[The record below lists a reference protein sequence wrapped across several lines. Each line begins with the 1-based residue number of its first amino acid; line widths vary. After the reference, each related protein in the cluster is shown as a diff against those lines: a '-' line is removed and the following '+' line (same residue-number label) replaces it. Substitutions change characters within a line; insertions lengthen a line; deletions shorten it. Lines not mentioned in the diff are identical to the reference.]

1 MATVVYTPRNNRKAE
16 AENRVAM
23 QRMLD
28 YYIDDED
35 GSLDRESTTAT
46 PESTPA
52 SPPTKKPAVRK
63 HNAVPSK
70 STAKSTVKSSSEESH
85 PTRRSPRTTKRTA
98 KAIES
103 DDAESEQSSP
113 KKKHKTNAITTFEAP
128 AGKKVEPAAFRKST
142 GRFTPINAQIKRAKK
157 IEKRPTDI
165 TNAETV
171 TNSKSGQRGVKR
183 SADCAATDAMK
194 PKPAKGAKRTLG
206 AAGVSAAEVDK
217 DMDEMNFEIED
228 EAAEANDTLTKPPF
242 VGTSDHDGSSN
253 EKPEGA
259 QLTQN
264 WKCANRNCNTGQT
277 WHARDGQGGYGRKV
291 VSHFFG
297 RNKKETRFIH
307 NDVWHIYC
315 RKDYQRR
322 TYSARVQ
329 GEKTKSAKPE
339 CDFFISNIEMQLVR
353 IKIWR
358 PQAMFKVQLT
368 KGASARLDKYYKE
381 LNKNGGDEDRAAFAV
396 TKTPKTGTK
405 GHEKP
410 LSLEDNFPIK
420 KMKEFDDSFCDS
432 EVYVDFDRLGEI
444 MQWIRDQV
452 NDGSIK
458 SMPPM
463 ESLINEQGANDTT
476 TDPTTNYDRWT
487 AHEDCLVLETE
498 ETEDEDAE
506 TDSTVAGPSGTQN
519 PPSDTDEIEVEVEA
533 SEAGDV
539 TTKQAIDEGDIPD
552 YESYVAETPLEDM
565 FPTHAAEDAE
575 DAKDDEDVEEAEEI
589 QDGGYEYNDDSEPES
604 EDEEEQ
610 PATFGGQWVQL
621 DDGTWASLATT
632 VGVKATTVGTTRNKF
647 PGGVIRYQY
656 ELGPESARRR
666 ANDAISPLTPTEP
679 KPFESENDAGEVD
692 GGDAVKEDTIPAAAT
707 AGIDSG
713 AESSA

>member
-1 MATVVYTPRNNRKAE
+1 MNRKTF
-16 AENRVAM
+16 M
-23 QRMLD
+23 D
-28 YYIDDED
+28 YYVNDED
-35 GSLDRESTTAT
+35 GSLDRGSTTAT
-46 PESTPA
+46 PESTPP
-52 SPPTKKPAVRK
+52 SPPTKKSATRK
-63 HNAVPSK
+63 HNAAPAE
-70 STAKSTVKSSSEESH
+70 STTKGTVKSSSEESQS
-85 PTRRSPRTTKRTA
+85 TRRSPRTTKRTA

-103 DDAESEQSSP
+103 DDAESKQSSP
-113 KKKHKTNAITTFEAP
+113 KKKQKTTAITTFEAP
-128 AGKKVEPAAFRKST
+128 AGKKVEPTTIHKST

-165 TNAETV
+165 TNTKTV
-171 TNSKSGQRGVKR
+171 TNSKSAKRGVKR
-183 SADCAATDAMK
+183 SADSAATDAIK
-194 PKPAKGAKRTLG
+194 PKPAKRVKRSLG
-206 AAGVSAAEVDK
+206 AIGVSADGADK
-217 DMDEMNFEIED
+217 DMDEMDIQNED
-228 EAAEANDTLTKPPF
+228 EAAEANDTPTKPSF

-322 TYSARVQ
+322 TYGARVQ

-381 LNKNGGDEDRAAFAV
+381 LNKNGGDEDRAAFVV
-396 TKTPKTGTK
+396 TKTPTTGTK

-410 LSLEDNFPIK
+410 LSLEDHFPIK

-432 EVYVDFDRLGEI
+432 ELYVDFNRLGEI

-452 NDGSIK
+452 NNGSIK

-463 ESLINEQGANDTT
+463 EFLINEQGANETT

-487 AHEDCLVLETE
+487 AHEDSIVLESE
-498 ETEDEDAE
+498 ETEDEDAAI
-506 TDSTVAGPSGTQN
+506 DSTVAGPSGTQN
-519 PPSDTDEIEVEVEA
+519 TPSDTDETEVEVEA
-533 SEAGDV
+533 SEAGDA
-539 TTKQAIDEGDIPD
+539 TTKQAFDEGDIPD
-552 YESYVAETPLEDM
+552 YESYVAETPLEDT

-575 DAKDDEDVEEAEEI
+575 DDEDDEDDEDAEEI
-589 QDGGYEYNDDSEPES
+589 QDGGYEYNDHSEPES

-610 PATFGGQWVQL
+610 PAPFGGQWVQL

-656 ELGPESARRR
+656 DLGPEPTRKR

-679 KPFESENDAGEVD
+679 KPFESEKNAGEVD
-692 GGDAVKEDTIPAAAT
+692 GGDAVEEDTIPAAGAT
-707 AGIDSG
+707 GVDGG
-713 AESSA
+713 AEGSA